1 MHQPKAGFVVK
12 GVGSRFPLYIR
23 LSSTAMASS
32 QSTIQRRNT
41 RIESYLHLV
50 QPIARHY
57 ARVCPESR
65 DDLNQVGLLGLIRAA
80 ERYRSA
86 EKVPFAV
93 FARPH
98 IRGAILHYLRDQ
110 APAIRQ
116 PRRQQ
121 ELTHQLSQH
130 RQRLLIE
137 LGREPRDNELRAACG
152 LSLQRWQQLLQMPK
166 ARMVSLDDETD
177 LAAPGNPLSCERHY
191 DELLQAVK
199 RLDQQARQAIQEVVM
214 GGQSLRQVAGRWQV
228 SPSTVHR
235 HLHRGLAELRTL
247 LSPPS
252 ASAAC

>member
-1 MHQPKAGFVVK
+1 
-12 GVGSRFPLYIR
+12 
-23 LSSTAMASS
+23 MASS
-32 QSTIQRRNT
+32 QSSSQSTIERRNA
-41 RIESYLHLV
+41 RIEAYLHLV

-86 EKVPFAV
+86 EQVPFAV

-98 IRGAILHYLRDQ
+98 IRGAILHYLRDL

-121 ELTHQLSQH
+121 ELRHQLSQQ
-130 RQRLLIE
+130 RQKLVIE
-137 LGREPRDNELRAACG
+137 LGREPMDNELRAACG
-152 LSLQRWQQLLQMPK
+152 LSLQRWHQQLQMPK
-166 ARMVSLDDETD
+166 ARMVSLDAATD
-177 LAAPGNPLSCERHY
+177 LAAPGTPLSSDRQYE
-191 DELLQAVK
+191 ELLQAVK
-199 RLDQQARQAIQEVVM
+199 RLDQQARRAVQEVVM
-214 GGQSLRQVAGRWQV
+214 GGHSLRQVAGRWRV

>member
-1 MHQPKAGFVVK
+1 M
-12 GVGSRFPLYIR
+12 
-23 LSSTAMASS
+23 TSS
-32 QSTIQRRNT
+32 QSTVQRRNA
-41 RIESYLHLV
+41 RIETYLHLV

-57 ARVCPESR
+57 AQVCPESR
-65 DDLNQVGLLGLIRAA
+65 EDLTQVGLLGLIRAA

-86 EKVPFAV
+86 EQVPFAV

-98 IRGAILHYLRDQ
+98 IRGAILHYLRDL

-121 ELTHQLSQH
+121 ELTHQLSQQ
-130 RQRLLIE
+130 RQRLVIE
-137 LGREPRDNELRAACG
+137 LGREPRDNELMAACG
-152 LSLQRWQQLLQMPK
+152 LSLQRWHQQLQMPK
-166 ARMVSLDDETD
+166 ARMVSLDNASD
-177 LAAPGNPLSCERHY
+177 LVAPGTPFCRERQY
-191 DELLQAVK
+191 EELLQAVK
-199 RLDQQARQAIQEVVM
+199 HLDQQARRAVQEVVM
-214 GGQSLRQVAGRWQV
+214 GGHSLRQVAGQWQV

>member
-1 MHQPKAGFVVK
+1 VVK
-12 GVGSRFPLYIR
+12 GVGATVPPYIR
-23 LSSTAMASS
+23 LSSTAMATC
-32 QSTIQRRNT
+32 QSTIQRRNA
-41 RIESYLHLV
+41 RIETYLHLV

-65 DDLNQVGLLGLIRAA
+65 DDLQQVGLLGLIRAA

-86 EKVPFAV
+86 EQVPFAV

-98 IRGAILHYLRDQ
+98 IRGAILHYLRDL

-121 ELTHQLSQH
+121 ELTHQLSQQ
-130 RQRLLIE
+130 RQRLVIE

-152 LSLQRWQQLLQMPK
+152 LSLQRWQQQLQMPK
-166 ARMVSLDDETD
+166 ARMVSLDAAND
-177 LAAPGNPLSCERHY
+177 LAAPGTPLSGERQY
-191 DELLQAVK
+191 EELLQAVK

-214 GGQSLRQVAGRWQV
+214 GGHSLRQVATRWRV

>member
-1 MHQPKAGFVVK
+1 
-12 GVGSRFPLYIR
+12 
-23 LSSTAMASS
+23 MASS
-32 QSTIQRRNT
+32 QSTIQRRNA
-41 RIESYLHLV
+41 RIETYLHLV

-65 DDLNQVGLLGLIRAA
+65 EDLTQVGLLGLIRAA
-80 ERYRSA
+80 ERFRS
-86 EKVPFAV
+86 EEQVPFAV

-98 IRGAILHYLRDQ
+98 IRGAILHYLRDL

-121 ELTHQLSQH
+121 ELTHQLSQQS
-130 RQRLLIE
+130 QRLVIE
-137 LGREPRDNELRAACG
+137 LGREPRDNELMASCG
-152 LSLQRWQQLLQMPK
+152 LSLQRWQQQLQMPR
-166 ARMVSLDDETD
+166 ARMVSLDAAAD
-177 LAAPGNPLSCERHY
+177 LAAPTPPFSSDRQH

-199 RLDQQARQAIQEVVM
+199 RLDQQARHAVQEVVM
-214 GGQSLRQVAGRWQV
+214 GGHSLRQVAVRWRV